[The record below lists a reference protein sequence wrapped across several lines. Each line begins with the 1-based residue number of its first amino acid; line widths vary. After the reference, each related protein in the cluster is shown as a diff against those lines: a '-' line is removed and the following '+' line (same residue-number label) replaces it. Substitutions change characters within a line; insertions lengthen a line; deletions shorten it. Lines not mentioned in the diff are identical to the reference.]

1 MKTTADHIRDALLN
15 IRTEGSRRVIAINK
29 EQERHRQAQ
38 RERRGER
45 DGRFSAVLLRNIP
58 VTLLLFA
65 VAAWCFYAT
74 RLLLVEVEPSV
85 GASITGA
92 IHGAFGLLAVCTAV
106 LRVAF
111 EYLELNP
118 VDRPGPDINALN
130 EMYAKGPID
139 VE

>member
-1 MKTTADHIRDALLN
+1 MAYSRAMEIR
-15 IRTEGSRRVIAINK
+15 REEQRR
-29 EQERHRQAQ
+29 
-38 RERRGER
+38 RRGER
-45 DGRFSAVLLRNIP
+45 DGRFIAVLLRNIP
-58 VTLLLFA
+58 ATLLLFA

-74 RLLLVEVEPSV
+74 HLLMVEVEPSI
-85 GASITGA
+85 GAWITGA
-92 IHGAFGLLAVCTAV
+92 IHGAFGLLAVCAAV

-139 VE
+139 AE